1 MQTIDEVLEEI
12 PFFGG
17 LKHEDLELIA
27 GCGSNV
33 HFEDGETLFREGGP
47 ADTFLLIRHGSVS
60 LSCYA
65 PPKGSV
71 ILDTVGPGDILGW
84 SWLFP
89 PHRWHFDAK
98 AVGVVRATQF
108 DAVCLRTK
116 IEQDPR
122 FGYELMRRFTQVLLQ
137 RLQWTRM
144 RLIDMYADHT

>member
-1 MQTIDEVLEEI
+1 MQTIDVLLEEI
-12 PFFGG
+12 PFFAG
-17 LKHEDLELIA
+17 LGREDLELIA

-33 HFEDGETLFREGGP
+33 RYEDGETLFREGGA
-47 ADTFLLIRHGSVS
+47 ADHFYLIRHGSVA

-65 PPKGSV
+65 PPKGAV

-89 PHRWHFDAK
+89 PHHWHFDAT

-108 DAVCLRTK
+108 DATCLRTK
-116 IEQDPR
+116 CDQDTR
-122 FGYELMRRFTQVLLQ
+122 LGYELMRRFAQVLLQ

-144 RLIDMYADHT
+144 RLIDMYADH